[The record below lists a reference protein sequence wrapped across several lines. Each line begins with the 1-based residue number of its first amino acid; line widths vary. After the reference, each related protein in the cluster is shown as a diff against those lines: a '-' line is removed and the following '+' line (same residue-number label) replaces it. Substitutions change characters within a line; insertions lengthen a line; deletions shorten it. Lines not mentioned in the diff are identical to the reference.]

1 MDYPIIICHE
11 MRRIWLQP
19 LVWVVLA
26 LTFLVIAL
34 LFLVLLNNFYSHT
47 QVKFAG
53 LENAP
58 GVTDSVIYPMLFWST
73 LAGGLMMPIFTVRS
87 VNEEKIRQQSTLLLT
102 APVSCRAII
111 FSKLAALFSVALL
124 FAGLNLILPATIAT
138 LVALDWGK
146 ILAGIVGMLLFHGSF
161 TSICI
166 YLATLNKNLIFTLL
180 SSLGVYLLLLVL
192 FFSASSQDSA
202 SQLFL
207 YLSAFSHILPPLS
220 GLITSRNIFYFI
232 IITLLFSSLAA
243 IHLRFKRD

>member
-1 MDYPIIICHE
+1 

-19 LVWVVLA
+19 LVWVVLG
-26 LTFLVIAL
+26 LTFLAIAL
-34 LFLVLLNNFYSHT
+34 LFLVLLNNFYTIT

-58 GVTDSVIYPMLFWST
+58 GVTDAVIYPLLFWSA

-87 VNEEKIRQQSTLLLT
+87 INEEKIRRQSALLLT
-102 APVSCRAII
+102 APVKCRTII
-111 FSKLAALFSVALL
+111 LSKLTALFSVALM
-124 FAGLNLILPATIAT
+124 FAGLNLIMPATIAA
-138 LVALDWGK
+138 LVGLDWGK
-146 ILAGIVGMLLFHGSF
+146 ISAGIVGMLLFHGSF
-161 TSICI
+161 TAICI

-180 SSLGVYLLLLVL
+180 SSLGIYLLLFVL

-207 YLSAFSHILPPLS
+207 YLSAFSHLLPALN
-220 GLITSRNIFYFI
+220 GLITGKDIFYFI
-232 IITLLFSSLAA
+232 IITMLFSGLAA